1 MSGPGPRKYPQLN
14 MTQKRTYSRNINITK
29 KAEHMRT
36 ESVTLLE
43 AREVFSYNFFASVYV
58 HTTPR
63 TKWQLIKASLLDGS
77 VDCIFKASRI
87 HKIDVAS
94 RSTTCSEKTVT
105 TSKLEEYRK
114 VRATADFQWALCRH
128 LSHKTP
134 ISDAISDAVKEFL
147 KSCLALCIC
156 FMVYLLVV
164 QVSITYYLMQL
175 QVYLMN
181 LQLPLHFFY
190 SFDGQDL
197 FMISRLIYL
206 FFYMVGA
213 VLLLVLLKK
222 FVNVCYVAFGVRAMD
237 DTVYTIFFVLGLV
250 LCVTYF
256 NMFAVMTEE
265 QWSQSL
271 LHMVVRG
278 LEHFFMDKAPY
289 IIVCGFISH
298 VTRTLMGII
307 NSQVSSMW
315 QLCKYTIVFEI
326 IFFMILPDAF
336 FTYDFLLN
344 NAIGSVVLCI
354 WSCVVSS
361 ISYILLLLFSP
372 SNLGSRS
379 LSIVMPFLTLG
390 YIGVIFIVYDF
401 FIGVAYTMNDAF
413 QLHLSN
419 GILYGMVIVCV
430 LIIELGFIFFIVRFY
445 SISYSIFASFSTN
458 ITLEA
463 YIAALKGALRG
474 DFEAYKLLK
483 RDPAHAQVFYDVLKF
498 DDKFAGLHNMSR
510 FNPTYYIFVF
520 FAHIFFDWWKV
531 IPASGYVVRF
541 IITFFVCNIFL
552 FLPLVLFFL

>member
-105 TSKLEEYRK
+105 TSKFEEYRK

-289 IIVCGFISH
+289 IIVFGFISH

-401 FIGVAYTMNDAF
+401 LIGVAYTMNDAF

-463 YIAALKGALRG
+463 YIAALKVALRG

>member
-344 NAIGSVVLCI
+344 NAIGSVELCI
-354 WSCVVSS
+354 GSCVVSS
-361 ISYILLLLFSP
+361 IFYILLLLFSP

-379 LSIVMPFLTLG
+379 LSIVMPFITLG
-390 YIGVIFIVYDF
+390 YIGVIFIVYDL

-430 LIIELGFIFFIVRFY
+430 LIIELGLIFFIVRFY

-498 DDKFAGLHNMSR
+498 DVAGLHNMSR
-510 FNPTYYIFVF
+510 FNPTYYLFVF

-541 IITFFVCNIFL
+541 IITFFVCHIFL